1 MERVNLIRFL
11 TEEATDL
18 IARAECVPAK
28 AMAHLNEAAE
38 LLSLG
43 ARLMAGNGA
52 EAGSQE
58 TKEAA

>member
-11 TEEATDL
+11 TEEAADL
-18 IARAECVPAK
+18 IERAERVPAK
-28 AMAHLNEAAE
+28 ATAHLEEAAE

-43 ARLMAGNGA
+43 ARLMAGSGG
-52 EAGSQE
+52 EVGSQE

>member
-11 TEEATDL
+11 TEEAADL
-18 IARAECVPAK
+18 IARAERVPDRAT
-28 AMAHLNEAAE
+28 AHMQEAAE

-43 ARLMAGNGA
+43 ARLMARQDFD
-52 EAGSQE
+52 AGSQE